1 MVGSY
6 ASELILC
13 WKKWIVDFFHTH
25 MFYNPTLELRTEML
39 KIKFG
44 CRK

>member
-13 WKKWIVDFFHTH
+13 WKKWIVDFFDTL
-25 MFYNPTLELRTEML
+25 FYNPTLELRTEML